1 MTVSTQASA
10 ALAADAYVFHP
21 KDDWKKGVVADGVEY
36 EIVDQVSK
44 PSGYQGTLYRNKDTG
59 EFVVAHRGTEF
70 DRQLVKDGIV
80 ADGGMV
86 LVGVNSQ
93 SHDAVA
99 FTQRAIDR
107 VNEIGANGLEVTPP
121 IVVGHSLGG
130 TLAQISAFE
139 LGLKGETFDAYGAAG
154 LTRHIPEGGQ
164 DVVNHVRAT
173 DFVSAA
179 SRHYGEVRTYATEHD
194 IAALKGHGYANDHRV
209 LTDLRNPFGVA
220 LGVGVAA
227 HYSSNF
233 LPTNPEGGGS
243 IINAEDAARYA
254 EYRPMVD
261 KYRNDIHLVHQGL
274 ALPRNVVHGV
284 ADVLGHGREAR
295 HGQVGGE
302 VEPVSV
308 PLPGRADLRL
318 DPMFQ
323 QIQGHV
329 ARLDAS
335 LGRTP
340 DAASERMSASLYA
353 KAVESGMTRV
363 DGVHLSIEGAQSRA
377 GERVFAVQGNPA
389 DPAHLRTFV
398 STQEAVQAPVEQS
411 FSQAEQSRT
420 LQQQAA
426 AQARQAPQQHESMGA
441 LGR

>member
-1 MTVSTQASA
+1 MTISTEQDA
-10 ALAADAYVFHP
+10 ALAADAYQTYPNDGRKHSINVDGIDF
-21 KDDWKKGVVADGVEY
+21 DVVAQRSD
-36 EIVDQVSK
+36 
-44 PSGYQGTLYRNKDTG
+44 PNGYQGTLYRRADTG
-59 EFVVAHRGTEF
+59 ELVVAHRGTEF
-70 DRQLVKDGIV
+70 DRELVKDGLI

-86 LVGVNSQ
+86 FVGANSQ
-93 SHDAVA
+93 ADSAKR
-99 FTQRAIDR
+99 FTEQALEQARAL
-107 VNEIGANGLEVTPP
+107 NLAEGKEISVT
-121 IVVGHSLGG
+121 VTGHSLGG
-130 TLAQISAFE
+130 TLAQITAYE
-139 LGLKGETFDAYGAAG
+139 YGLKGETFDAYGAAG

-164 DVVNHVRAT
+164 DVINHMRAT

-179 SRHYGEVRTYATEHD
+179 SRHYGEVRTYATEQD

-220 LGVGVAA
+220 VGVGVAA

-243 IINAEDAARYA
+243 IINTEDAARYA
-254 EYRPMVD
+254 EYRPMID

-274 ALPRNVVHGV
+274 ALPRNVVHGM
-284 ADVLGHGREAR
+284 ADALGHGREAR
-295 HGQVGGE
+295 HRQVGGE

-308 PLPGRADLRL
+308 PLPGHADLRL

-389 DPAHLRTFV
+389 DPAHLRTSV

-420 LQQQAA
+420 MQQQAA
-426 AQARQAPQQHESMGA
+426 AQSRQAPQQHESMGA

>member
-70 DRQLVKDGIV
+70 DRQLVKDGLV

-86 LVGVNSQ
+86 LAGVNSQ
-93 SHDAVA
+93 AHDAVA

-107 VNEIGANGLEVTPP
+107 VEEIGANGLEVTPP

-139 LGLKGETFDAYGAAG
+139 LGLKGETFNAYGAAG
-154 LTRHIPEGGQ
+154 LTRHIPEGGL

-179 SRHYGEVRTYATEHD
+179 SRHYGEVRTYATEQD

-284 ADVLGHGREAR
+284 ADVLGHGHQAR
-295 HGQVGGE
+295 NVNVGGE

-308 PLPGRADLRL
+308 PLPGHADLRL

-363 DGVHLSIEGAQSRA
+363 DGVHLSIEGAQVRA

-389 DPAHLRTFV
+389 DPAHLRTSL

-411 FSQAEQSRT
+411 FGQAEQSRI

-426 AQARQAPQQHESMGA
+426 VQARQAPQQNESMGA

>member
-1 MTVSTQASA
+1 MTVSTEARA
-10 ALAADAYVFHP
+10 ILAADAYQFHP
-21 KDDWKKGVVADGVEY
+21 REEWEKGVTADGARY
-36 EIVDQVSK
+36 AIVDQVSR
-44 PSGYQGTLYRNKDTG
+44 PSGYQGTLYKNIETG
-59 EFVVAHRGTEF
+59 ELVVAHRGTEF

-86 LVGVNSQ
+86 LAGVNSQ
-93 SHDAVA
+93 AADAAA
-99 FTQRAIDR
+99 FTRSAIEEYER
-107 VNEIGANGLEVTPP
+107 LEARGYLTSRP

-130 TLAQISAFE
+130 TLAQITAYE
-139 LGLKGETFDAYGAAG
+139 YGLKGETFDAYGAAG

-164 DVVNHVRAT
+164 DVVNRVRAT

-179 SRHYGEVRTYATEHD
+179 SRHYGEVRTYATEQD

-254 EYRPMVD
+254 EYRPMID

-295 HGQVGGE
+295 HGQVAGE

-308 PLPGRADLRL
+308 PLPGHADLRL

-363 DGVHLSIEGAQSRA
+363 DGVHLSIEGTQSRA

-389 DPAHLRTFV
+389 DPAHLRTSV
-398 STQEAVQAPVEQS
+398 STQEAVQARVEQS

>member
-1 MTVSTQASA
+1 MAISTDEYA
-10 ALAADAYVFHP
+10 ALAADAYKTYPREEWENGITV
-21 KDDWKKGVVADGVEY
+21 DGVQFR
-36 EIVDQVSK
+36 IIDQTSSR
-44 PSGYQGTLYRNKDTG
+44 SGYQGTIYQRVDSG
-59 EFVVAHRGTEF
+59 ELVLAHRGTEF
-70 DRQLVKDGIV
+70 DRELVKDGIV

-86 LVGVNSQ
+86 LLGVNGQ
-93 SHDAVA
+93 AEDAKK
-99 FTQRAIDR
+99 FTAYAMERAADFGQDKR
-107 VNEIGANGLEVTPP
+107 AAPLTVT
-121 IVVGHSLGG
+121 GHSLGG
-130 TLAQISAFE
+130 TLAQITAYE
-139 LGLKGETFDAYGAAG
+139 YGLKGETFDAYGAAG
-154 LTRHIPEGGQ
+154 LTRHIPEGGL

-179 SRHYGEVRTYATEHD
+179 SRHYGEVRTYATEQD

-284 ADVLGHGREAR
+284 ADVLGHGHQAR
-295 HGQVGGE
+295 NVNVGGE

-308 PLPGRADLRL
+308 PLPGHADLRL

-363 DGVHLSIEGAQSRA
+363 DGVHLSIEGAQVRA

-389 DPAHLRTFV
+389 DPAHLRTSL

-411 FSQAEQSRT
+411 FGQAEQSRI

-426 AQARQAPQQHESMGA
+426 VQARQAPQQNESMGA

>member
-1 MTVSTQASA
+1 MTVSTEARA
-10 ALAADAYVFHP
+10 ILAADAYQFHP
-21 KDDWKKGVVADGVEY
+21 REEWEKGVTADGVRY
-36 EIVDQVSK
+36 AIVDQVSR
-44 PSGYQGTLYRNKDTG
+44 PSGYQGTLYKNIETG
-59 EFVVAHRGTEF
+59 ELVVAHRGTEF

-86 LVGVNSQ
+86 LAGVNSQ
-93 SHDAVA
+93 AADAAA
-99 FTQRAIDR
+99 FTRSAIEEYER
-107 VNEIGANGLEVTPP
+107 LEARGYLTSRP

-130 TLAQISAFE
+130 TLAQITAYE
-139 LGLKGETFDAYGAAG
+139 YGLKGETFDAYGAAG

-179 SRHYGEVRTYATEHD
+179 SRHYGEVRTYATVQD

-254 EYRPMVD
+254 EYRPMID

-274 ALPRNVVHGV
+274 ALPRNVVHGM

-308 PLPGRADLRL
+308 PLPGHADLRL

-389 DPAHLRTFV
+389 DPTHLRTSV

>member
-1 MTVSTQASA
+1 MTISTEQDA
-10 ALAADAYVFHP
+10 ALAADAYQTYPNDGRKHSINVDGIDF
-21 KDDWKKGVVADGVEY
+21 DVVSQRSD
-36 EIVDQVSK
+36 
-44 PSGYQGTLYRNKDTG
+44 PNGYQGTLYRRADTG
-59 EFVVAHRGTEF
+59 ELVVAHRGTEF
-70 DRQLVKDGIV
+70 DRELVKDGLI

-86 LVGVNSQ
+86 FVGANSQ
-93 SHDAVA
+93 ADSAKR
-99 FTQRAIDR
+99 FTQQALEQAKAL
-107 VNEIGANGLEVTPP
+107 NLAEGKEISVT
-121 IVVGHSLGG
+121 VTGHSLGG
-130 TLAQISAFE
+130 TLAQITAYE
-139 LGLKGETFDAYGAAG
+139 YGLKGETFDAYGAAG

-164 DVVNHVRAT
+164 NVVNHVRAT

-179 SRHYGEVRTYATEHD
+179 SRHYGEVRTYATEQD

-308 PLPGRADLRL
+308 PMPGHADLRL

-389 DPAHLRTFV
+389 DPAHLRTSL

-426 AQARQAPQQHESMGA
+426 VQAQQAPQQHESMGA

>member
-1 MTVSTQASA
+1 MTISTEQDA
-10 ALAADAYVFHP
+10 ALAADAYQTYPNDGRKHSINVDGIDF
-21 KDDWKKGVVADGVEY
+21 DVVAQRSD
-36 EIVDQVSK
+36 
-44 PSGYQGTLYRNKDTG
+44 PNGYQGTLYRRADTG
-59 EFVVAHRGTEF
+59 ELVVAHRGTEF
-70 DRQLVKDGIV
+70 DRELVKDGLI

-86 LVGVNSQ
+86 FVGANSQ
-93 SHDAVA
+93 ADSAKQ
-99 FTQRAIDR
+99 FTEQALEQARAL
-107 VNEIGANGLEVTPP
+107 NLAEGKEISVT
-121 IVVGHSLGG
+121 VTGHSLGG
-130 TLAQISAFE
+130 TLAQITAYE
-139 LGLKGETFDAYGAAG
+139 YGLKGETFDAYGAAG

-179 SRHYGEVRTYATEHD
+179 SRHYGEVRTYATEQD

-254 EYRPMVD
+254 EYRPMID

-284 ADVLGHGREAR
+284 ADALGHGREAR

-308 PLPGRADLRL
+308 PLPGHADLRL

-389 DPAHLRTFV
+389 DPAHLRTSV